1 MSTISR
7 NIVLFATSFI
17 ILLLMILLS
26 FVKVEENVRNGAQ
39 EKIRISSLAYWGEY
53 EAIAPFT
60 IRVENTGNITIT
72 ITSICV
78 KDRVEGCRTVSLWEG
93 NVTLRPGEVTVIG
106 INFHPILSHY
116 YFIEV
121 YTKSGEKFVA
131 IYPRY

>member
-1 MSTISR
+1 
-7 NIVLFATSFI
+7 
-17 ILLLMILLS
+17 MILLS
-26 FVKVEENVRNGAQ
+26 FVKVEENIRNGAQ
-39 EKIRISSLAYWGEY
+39 EKIRISSLAYWEEY

-78 KDRVEGCRTVSLWEG
+78 RDRDEGCRTVSLWRG
-93 NVTLRPGEVTVIG
+93 NVTLRPGEATVIG

-131 IYPRY
+131 IYPRYWTLPKPVGLHDEN